1 PRAHLDRVDR
11 CRDLRGGDG
20 GGHAAA
26 LRASAADRGH
36 RRPPRRRPRR
46 GRRPRRHPPRHGRPQ
61 GLRRELD
68 GPAPPRG
75 GPGAADHLGRAR
87 AASGRP
93 HRPGGRP
100 AGVGAAV
107 PGGGHPSRR
116 ARTLPVQARRRRPE
130 DGRDHRGAD
139 PGHRGEAPPRAHR
152 AGEGSGGQRSGRAL
166 RRRPQRPLRPRP
178 GVGTRTGP
186 MAGLRIAT
194 RGSRLALW
202 QAERVAGLLG
212 GEAELVIV
220 STTGDQRADVP
231 IWTIGGT
238 GVFVKE
244 VQQAVLD
251 GRADLAVHSAKDLPS
266 ETAAGLRLAAIPER
280 ADPRDA
286 LVGARLDDIPAGGR
300 IATGSVRRQ
309 AQLAALRP
317 DLRFASLRGNIETR
331 VSKAADFDAVVVAAA
346 ALERLGLAE
355 QAAEVLD
362 PSVMLPQVAQ
372 GALAVEC
379 RADDDETA
387 GRLQAIDEPAARRAV
402 EAERAFLRRLGGGCD
417 LPCGALARAAGT
429 GSGDVAIDVLLA
441 TLDGK
446 TVLRAR
452 HEAADPE
459 AAGAEAARILL
470 DEQGGRRLLDG

>member
-1 PRAHLDRVDR
+1 
-11 CRDLRGGDG
+11 
-20 GGHAAA
+20 
-26 LRASAADRGH
+26 
-36 RRPPRRRPRR
+36 
-46 GRRPRRHPPRHGRPQ
+46 
-61 GLRRELD
+61 
-68 GPAPPRG
+68 
-75 GPGAADHLGRAR
+75 
-87 AASGRP
+87 
-93 HRPGGRP
+93 
-100 AGVGAAV
+100 
-107 PGGGHPSRR
+107 
-116 ARTLPVQARRRRPE
+116 
-130 DGRDHRGAD
+130 
-139 PGHRGEAPPRAHR
+139 
-152 AGEGSGGQRSGRAL
+152 
-166 RRRPQRPLRPRP
+166 
-178 GVGTRTGP
+178 

-212 GEAELVIV
+212 ADVELVIV

-266 ETAAGLRLAAIPER
+266 ETAAGLRLAAVPER

-300 IATGSVRRQ
+300 VGTGSVRRQ

-331 VSKAADFDAVVVAAA
+331 VAKAAEFDAVVVALA
-346 ALERLGLAE
+346 ALERLGLADR
-355 QAAEVLD
+355 AAEVLD

-379 RADDDETA
+379 RADDA
-387 GRLQAIDEPAARRAV
+387 GAVERLRAIDEPAARRAV

-417 LPCGALARAAGT
+417 LPCGALARAEASDG
-429 GSGDVAIDVLLA
+429 GAVAIEVLLA

-446 TVLRAR
+446 AVLRAR
-452 HEAADPE
+452 HRAADPE
-459 AAGAEAARILL
+459 AAGAEVARILL
-470 DEQGGRRLLDG
+470 DEQGGRQLLEG

>member
-1 PRAHLDRVDR
+1 
-11 CRDLRGGDG
+11 
-20 GGHAAA
+20 
-26 LRASAADRGH
+26 
-36 RRPPRRRPRR
+36 
-46 GRRPRRHPPRHGRPQ
+46 
-61 GLRRELD
+61 
-68 GPAPPRG
+68 
-75 GPGAADHLGRAR
+75 
-87 AASGRP
+87 
-93 HRPGGRP
+93 
-100 AGVGAAV
+100 
-107 PGGGHPSRR
+107 
-116 ARTLPVQARRRRPE
+116 
-130 DGRDHRGAD
+130 
-139 PGHRGEAPPRAHR
+139 
-152 AGEGSGGQRSGRAL
+152 
-166 RRRPQRPLRPRP
+166 
-178 GVGTRTGP
+178 

-212 GEAELVIV
+212 GGAELLVV

-266 ETAAGLRLAAIPER
+266 ETAAGLRLAAVPER

-300 IATGSVRRQ
+300 VGTGSVRRQ

-317 DLRFASLRGNIETR
+317 DLRFESLRGNIETR
-331 VSKAADFDAVVVAAA
+331 VAKAADFDAVVVALA

-355 QAAEVLD
+355 RATEVLD

-379 RADDDETA
+379 RADDDETVE
-387 GRLQAIDEPAARRAV
+387 RLAALDDAMVRRAV

-417 LPCGALARAAGT
+417 PPCGALARTAGADGGAT
-429 GSGDVAIDVLLA
+429 VAIDVLLA

-446 TVLRAR
+446 AVLRAH
-452 HEAADPE
+452 HEGVHPE
-459 AAGAEAARILL
+459 AAGAEAARMLL
-470 DEQGGRRLLDG
+470 DDQGGRQLLDG

>member
-1 PRAHLDRVDR
+1 
-11 CRDLRGGDG
+11 
-20 GGHAAA
+20 
-26 LRASAADRGH
+26 
-36 RRPPRRRPRR
+36 
-46 GRRPRRHPPRHGRPQ
+46 
-61 GLRRELD
+61 
-68 GPAPPRG
+68 
-75 GPGAADHLGRAR
+75 
-87 AASGRP
+87 
-93 HRPGGRP
+93 
-100 AGVGAAV
+100 
-107 PGGGHPSRR
+107 
-116 ARTLPVQARRRRPE
+116 
-130 DGRDHRGAD
+130 
-139 PGHRGEAPPRAHR
+139 
-152 AGEGSGGQRSGRAL
+152 
-166 RRRPQRPLRPRP
+166 
-178 GVGTRTGP
+178 

-212 GEAELVIV
+212 ADVELVIV

-266 ETAAGLRLAAIPER
+266 ETAAGLRLAAVPER

-300 IATGSVRRQ
+300 VGTGSVRRQ

-331 VSKAADFDAVVVAAA
+331 VAKAAEFDTVVVALA
-346 ALERLGLAE
+346 ALERLGLADR
-355 QAAEVLD
+355 AAEVLD

-379 RADDDETA
+379 RADDAETA
-387 GRLQAIDEPAARRAV
+387 DRLQAIDEPAARRAV

-417 LPCGALARAAGT
+417 LPCGALARAEASDG
-429 GSGDVAIDVLLA
+429 GAVAIDVLLA

-446 TVLRAR
+446 AVLRA
-452 HEAADPE
+452 HHQGADPE
-459 AAGAEAARILL
+459 AAGVEAARILL
-470 DEQGGRRLLDG
+470 DEQGGRQLLGR